1 MDRDTMQSL
10 VTRPWTGKPDAG
22 QGEGR
27 LAWQADG
34 DERRDLLLS
43 HPSSGEEE
51 EKKMSFS
58 NNRKSLSTSG
68 LLVLFSLYQGLVV
81 DRRRH

>member
-1 MDRDTMQSL
+1 MDRDTIQSL

-51 EKKMSFS
+51 EEK
-58 NNRKSLSTSG
+58 NE
-68 LLVLFSLYQGLVV
+68 LLEEQEKFVNFWSSCILTLPRFGGG
-81 DRRRH
+81 

>member
-1 MDRDTMQSL
+1 MDRDTIQSL

-27 LAWQADG
+27 LAWQAGG

-51 EKKMSFS
+51 EKK
-58 NNRKSLSTSG
+58 
-68 LLVLFSLYQGLVV
+68 
-81 DRRRH
+81 

>member
-1 MDRDTMQSL
+1 L